1 MKTLEKCAFSTCLA
15 GARGA
20 GGYCEYHADRILSSN
35 EEVNPETNRDKV
47 LHGETVQVSDGRL
60 QEMQRIAVMREGV
73 GLGDLHWH
81 WAAVVN
87 ELIERRAR
95 LQNETEGSR
104 LEGVRGWRDFWGKH
118 IPLTAL
124 RVLDGIISPPVN
136 TRAGKETA

>member
-47 LHGETVQVSDGRL
+47 LRGEAVQVSDGRL

-95 LQNETEGSR
+95 LQNETCASKAWLIEWPATDNLPARWWHPKSGWMIDANKA
-104 LEGVRGWRDFWGKH
+104 VRFVRK
-118 IPLTAL
+118 
-124 RVLDGIISPPVN
+124 
-136 TRAGKETA
+136 